1 MRRWAAVYHV
11 NGDAT
16 RRWRFTFAAE
26 LMADVR
32 ADGCKCADERSPTR
46 ASARAHGRTPIQ
58 HGRTH
63 GRTRAR
69 ARVGPRAHTRTCPYE
84 ILPPRFNEPPRRME
98 RRPRPHRNAHSG
110 SGIVE
115 ARPGPDPA
123 VAATEAWRRRDASG
137 YLPAAAA
144 ARAASYLRA
153 VASSS
158 RSAARRFSYLRA
170 TASLSSRRGSRRG

>member
-1 MRRWAAVYHV
+1 MAVYLRGRI
-11 NGDAT
+11 NGRCT
-16 RRWRFTFAAE
+16 SGRMQVCRRTQPDPR
-26 LMADVR
+26 
-32 ADGCKCADERSPTR
+32 ERTG
-46 ASARAHGRTPIQ
+46 A
-58 HGRTH
+58 RTH
-63 GRTRAR
+63 AHTARTHTRTHARAR